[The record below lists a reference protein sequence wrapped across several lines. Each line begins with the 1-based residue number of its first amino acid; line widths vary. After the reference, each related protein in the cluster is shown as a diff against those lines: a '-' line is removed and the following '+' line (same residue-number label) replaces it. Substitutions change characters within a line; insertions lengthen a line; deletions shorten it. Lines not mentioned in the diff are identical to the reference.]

1 MNKVKQVNQNISQ
14 GADVV
19 NKQADAINNKVQ
31 NAQAGLE
38 NLQNQADQIKEDPQ
52 AFIIQQLKEKHPEK
66 LRYINLAEQGLNTL
80 KRKLTPSQN
89 KSVKET
95 SNFYIAN
102 YLRLANFFTFKVT
115 DADVEKLK
123 TEYESKIAGMLK
135 FQDQLINLLSS
146 EKTKEA
152 FLKLAKVNSKISIL
166 AALYFGA
173 FSEEVIIRSRPELMA
188 QVKTI
193 VMLLFDIVLEVIDVA
208 ASATPPTAALVS
220 LISLVSSGLYTLTQ
234 FQKTAK
240 TILQAADIG
249 NIMTT
254 VGLDVLLKPIN
265 DLVNEGKDSI
275 NDLKEMAGIT
285 ENPGDAFN
293 FKNPIPDLMEKGLN
307 ILDSIIPNSD
317 GSNTKELKLPELN
330 LPELNL
336 PELNLPFFNNK
347 KEEKAEEE
355 ENKLTPEEI
364 EVLDEKKATKDSD
377 EA

>member
-1 MNKVKQVNQNISQ
+1 MNKVQQANQNISK
-14 GADVV
+14 GADAV
-19 NKQADAINNKVQ
+19 NKQADAINNKVA

-38 NLQNQADQIKEDPQ
+38 NLQNQADKIKDDPQ
-52 AFIIQQLKEKHPEK
+52 AFIIQQLKEKYPEK
-66 LRYINLAEQGLNTL
+66 LRYINLAEHGLNTL

-102 YLRLANFFTFKVT
+102 YLKLANFFAFKVT

-146 EKTKEA
+146 EETKNA
-152 FLKLAKVNSKISIL
+152 LFKLAKVNSKISIL

-193 VMLLFDIVLEVIDVA
+193 VMLIFDIALEVIDVA
-208 ASATPPTAALVS
+208 ASATPPTAALISAIS
-220 LISLVSSGLYTLTQ
+220 LISSGLYSLTQ

-265 DLVNEGKDSI
+265 DLIDEGKDSV
-275 NDLKEMAGIT
+275 NDLKKMAGIT
-285 ENPGDAFN
+285 ENPGNAFK
-293 FKNPIPDLMEKGLN
+293 FKNPLPDLIEKGIN
-307 ILDSIIPNSD
+307 IIDSIVPNAD
-317 GSNTKELKLPELN
+317 GSTTKGLSI
-330 LPELNL
+330 
-336 PELNLPFFNNK
+336 PFFSSKNEEK
-347 KEEKAEEE
+347 KEEKKELTEEE
-355 ENKLTPEEI
+355 KEI
-364 EVLDEKKATKDSD
+364 LEEKKATKDSD
-377 EA
+377 DA

>member
-1 MNKVKQVNQNISQ
+1 MNKVQQVNQNISK
-14 GADVV
+14 GADIV
-19 NKQADAINNKVQ
+19 NNQADTINNKVAD
-31 NAQAGLE
+31 AQAGLE

-52 AFIIQQLKEKHPEK
+52 AFIIQQLKEKYPEK

-89 KSVKET
+89 NSIKET

-123 TEYESKIAGMLK
+123 TEYESKISGMLK

-146 EKTKEA
+146 EETKNA
-152 FLKLAKVNSKISIL
+152 LFKLAKVNSKISIL

-173 FSEEVIIRSRPELMA
+173 FSEEVMIRSRPELMA

-220 LISLVSSGLYTLTQ
+220 MISLISSGLYTLTQ

-249 NIMTT
+249 NVMTT

-265 DLVNEGKDSI
+265 DLVDEGKDSI
-275 NDLKEMAGIT
+275 NDLKKMAGIT
-285 ENPGDAFN
+285 ENTSDAFN
-293 FKNPIPDLMEKGLN
+293 FKNPLPDIIEKGIN
-307 ILDSIIPNSD
+307 IIDSFIPNVD
-317 GSNTKELKLPELN
+317 GSTTKGLSI
-330 LPELNL
+330 
-336 PELNLPFFNNK
+336 PFFNSKNEEK
-347 KEEKAEEE
+347 KELTEEE
-355 ENKLTPEEI
+355 KDLLE
-364 EVLDEKKATKDSD
+364 EKKATKDSD
-377 EA
+377 DA